1 MNSPVESTSIELNLK
16 KKKWLVNF
24 TYSANNSNIC
34 DQLRSLVK
42 SLDTFLTNY
51 DKVFLMGNF
60 NAEEAKIHIKDFCN
74 LYKVRNLIKVP
85 ICFKKPDY
93 PKIIDLMLTKSI
105 CSFQNL
111 FETDLSDFRKSL
123 VTVLKSYLK
132 KKQPKIISYRDFGKF
147 QNNDFRTQI
156 LRDFSILRLSN
167 DSTSL
172 DLYLDICIKTLDA
185 YALKK
190 KKVS

>member
-24 TYSANNSNIC
+24 TYNANNSNIC
-34 DQLRSLVK
+34 DQLKSLVK

-51 DKVFLMGNF
+51 DKVFLMGKF

-93 PKIIDLMLTKSI
+93 PKIIDLMLTKLI

-123 VTVLKSYLK
+123 GTVLKSYLK

-156 LRDFSILRLSN
+156 LQDFSTLRLSS
-167 DSTSL
+167 DSRP
-172 DLYLDICIKTLDA
+172 
-185 YALKK
+185 
-190 KKVS
+190 

>member
-24 TYSANNSNIC
+24 TYNANNSNIC

-85 ICFKKPDY
+85 I
-93 PKIIDLMLTKSI
+93 
-105 CSFQNL
+105 
-111 FETDLSDFRKSL
+111 
-123 VTVLKSYLK
+123 
-132 KKQPKIISYRDFGKF
+132 
-147 QNNDFRTQI
+147 
-156 LRDFSILRLSN
+156 
-167 DSTSL
+167 
-172 DLYLDICIKTLDA
+172 
-185 YALKK
+185 
-190 KKVS
+190 